1 MFYTCCPYLLTD
13 NLNWLQMSD
22 KYCIRMPNKWNFSF
36 DYFYA
41 SILALG
47 IYVPGMDSSRVIA

>member
-1 MFYTCCPYLLTD
+1 MTLDFKLMMKSI
-13 NLNWLQMSD
+13 LQNSD

-41 SILALG
+41 AIVALG
-47 IYVPGMDSSRVIA
+47 TYVPGMNPESFLPK